1 MKKDQRFKGFNKQIT
16 ALPFEHKGKRYIG
29 LKFSYDKSLTEI
41 CKHIGAKWGKHL
53 GVWFLLYNQENF
65 NTILNAFRGEAWVD
79 IQNFR
84 QKQVAKSVNQKYHY
98 EVDLSEKTI
107 EELEI
112 CIRRMRAK
120 RYSQST
126 FKTYLS
132 ILKRFFT
139 YFREQASEGLRDEDV
154 INYMNDVVLSS
165 GYSEVYQRQLISAL
179 KLFYK
184 YVHGEDREFSDVPK
198 VRRSKKLPEIL
209 SKEEVLDLFEATI
222 NLKHE
227 FALKI
232 IYGCGLRVGDAIR
245 LKQRDIDLN
254 RYVVHIKKGK
264 GRKDRLV
271 PFPRSLE
278 TLYKKYLKKYQP
290 REYVLEGQFGG
301 PYSATSINNVIKR
314 ACEVAGIKKQAS
326 AHTLRHSFATHII
339 SNGGSV
345 YLLKEILGHSST
357 KTTQIY
363 IHLNEQDIN
372 SVENPLD
379 RIMKDAR
386 KDVD

>member
-1 MKKDQRFKGFNKQIT
+1 MEKDQGFKSFGKIIT
-16 ALPFEHKGKRYIG
+16 AHPLEHKGKQYIG
-29 LKFSYDKSLTEI
+29 LEFTYDKGLTEI
-41 CKHIGAKWGKHL
+41 CKRIGATWGKHL
-53 GVWFLLYNQENF
+53 GIWYMAHNQENF
-65 NTILNAFRGEAWVD
+65 NKILHVFRGEAWVD
-79 IQNFR
+79 IRRLKQR
-84 QKQVAKSVNQKYHY
+84 QVNQAVNQKYHY
-98 EVDLSEKTI
+98 EVDLSEKAE
-107 EELEI
+107 EELEVFM
-112 CIRRMRAK
+112 RKMRAK

-139 YFREQASEGLRDEDV
+139 YFKEEASEKLTDDNV
-154 INYMNDVVLSS
+154 IDYMNDVVLPN
-165 GYSEVYQRQLISAL
+165 GYSEVYQRQLIGAL

-184 YVHGEDREFSDVPK
+184 YVHGEEREFSGVPK

-209 SKEEVLDLFEATI
+209 SKEEVLELFDATN

-227 FALKI
+227 FALKM
-232 IYGCGLRVGDAIR
+232 IYGCGLRVGDATR

-254 RYVVHIKKGK
+254 RYIVHIKRGK

-271 PFPRSLE
+271 PFPKSLE
-278 TLYKKYLKKYQP
+278 EMYKKYLKLYRP

-314 ACEVAGIKKQAS
+314 ACDVAGIKKQVS

-339 SNGGSV
+339 SNGGSI
-345 YLLKEILGHSST
+345 YLLKEILGHNST
-357 KTTQIY
+357 KITQIY

-379 RIMKDAR
+379 RIMKDAG
-386 KDVD
+386 KDVN